1 MNQKFPEA
9 PEKKQVKKPPNAGD
23 RSTTGEGSARTG
35 DIPTAPQ
42 LRRRAESLAEEER
55 RAGIATVLFSLTVA
69 AAALFVCLLVGV
81 LTVRSALPSRGNSK
95 PGVTTDGN
103 GSGNSVT
110 PTDPGAVLF
119 TPGAAVLPSGAGTA
133 KSISDISSS
142 YAVLVDAS
150 TGQILAGKNA
160 ETEFDP
166 ASLTKVMTLLV
177 ACQRLTAADLTQDLT
192 YTEEIDRYLSL
203 HYPGV
208 GKKWDAVGDGGDL
221 KDILYGIGVASAA
234 DCTIMLVSYVCKAS
248 TVEESEKAFV
258 DLMNAEA
265 AKMGLKNTRFDN
277 SIGDSGENN
286 KSTASDMAAI
296 MMRALGSPLIRDI
309 LTQDKYVF
317 QAFGYKPDGTF
328 LPSYRMTFYGTL
340 MGGTGGSRLDAYRN
354 QFGKNVTYK
363 LNTLSFQG
371 GKTGSLKNSANKW
384 VYSLASFAT
393 DPSGKIYIVVTG
405 ETQLNYGVLSDA
417 KTIYD
422 GYIN

>member
-81 LTVRSALPSRGNSK
+81 LTVRSALPSRKNSK

-103 GSGNSVT
+103 GSGKSVT

-133 KSISDISSS
+133 KSISDISSN

-160 ETEFDP
+160 EVRFSP
-166 ASLTKVMTLLV
+166 ASMTKVMTLLV
-177 ACQRLTAADLTQDLT
+177 AYQKLKTTDLDRIVYCTA
-192 YTEEIDRYLSL
+192 EIREYVTTGNYKGLEI
-203 HYPGV
+203 YGFQA
-208 GKKWDAVGDGGDL
+208 GQGAKIGDL
-221 KDILYGIGVASAA
+221 LHGIGMKSAA
-234 DCTIMLVSYVCKAS
+234 DCAMMVASYICPAA
-248 TVEESEKAFV
+248 TPAESEAAFV
-258 DLMNAEA
+258 SLMNDEA
-265 AKMGLKNTRFDN
+265 RTMGLTSTHFDN
-277 SIGDSGENN
+277 IVGYESAEN
-286 KSTASDMAAI
+286 KSTAIDIAAI
-296 MMRALGSPLIRDI
+296 MLRALNCDQIKKLLSLRDMRFTTYI
-309 LTQDKYVF
+309 GEGEIQSSSCYFISTLFKSANEKQSRQYAYESV
-317 QAFGYKPDGTF
+317 
-328 LPSYRMTFYGTL
+328 YGK
-340 MGGTGGSRLDAYRN
+340 
-354 QFGKNVTYK
+354 FK
-363 LNTLSFQG
+363 LNSLTLVG
-371 GKTGSLKNSANKW
+371 GKTGTLGDTKTGFL
-384 VYSLASFAT
+384 YSLVSYAT
-393 DPSGKIYIVVTG
+393 GGGKTYILVTG
-405 ETQLNYGVLSDA
+405 ETSKNSDVMKDA